1 MNKFEPKTPEEVF
14 DFIDAY
20 EDLNSLM
27 NATVSDLF
35 SLVCDNPV
43 ENYWVYKTKE
53 GEVCFSITLDTGNGP
68 WIEDIQMPAQYLFQD
83 AELNRADWEI
93 REAERKRALKALKE
107 KQAQERQ
114 AKQEAEEYAK
124 YQELK
129 AKYEKPNTEQHYSDD
144 YFSHRCKNCEKGQKI
159 DDGLY
164 DCGFGYGLKYEEEVC
179 RDWQPKEKGD

>member
-20 EDLNSLM
+20 EDLDSLI
-27 NATVSDLF
+27 NATVSDLL
-35 SLVCDNPV
+35 SLSCNNPV
-43 ENYWVYKTKE
+43 ADYYVYKTNK
-53 GEVCFSITLDTGNGP
+53 GEVCFSITLDTGYGP
-68 WIEDIQMPAQYLFQD
+68 CCDDIKMPAQYLFQD

-107 KQAQERQ
+107 KQAQERK

-129 AKYEKPNTEQHYSDD
+129 AKYEKPNTEQPPSDD
-144 YFSHRCKNCEKGQKI
+144 SFSHRCKNCAKGQKI
-159 DDGLY
+159 DSGLY
-164 DCGFGYGLKYEEEVC
+164 ECGFGYGQKYEEEVC
-179 RDWQPKEKGD
+179 RDWRPKEKGD